1 MRGNRRLNKKLA
13 LALIVI
19 AAIAII
25 AGIAIYYSQVGTTQ
39 TPASLNVNLI
49 TLSGKSGSSSTLNV
63 SISNVGGEAK
73 GVSVTLSSDAFGQV
87 STNSVDVPA
96 NQTAYAQ
103 CNAQIKDVANEEYR
117 VTINCSYNG
126 AGTVNTNDNSQ
137 FLVLPSIDIVNV
149 RWLQVG
155 FIITSDKSTIGP
167 NDNTTIY
174 FKITSHSNDWTY
186 TGLSATATTLQGTQ
200 GLTITPPSLALSN
213 IGPQGTSTEYAFQLS
228 THNAPFGR
236 YVITIHV
243 FSDQHEVASD
253 SSKTLT
259 VSS

>member
-1 MRGNRRLNKKLA
+1 V
-13 LALIVI
+13 IVI

-25 AGIAIYYSQVGTTQ
+25 AGIAVYYYFQVGTPQ
-39 TPASLNVNLI
+39 TPASLNINLI
-49 TLSGKSGSSSTLNV
+49 TLSGKSSSSSTLNV

-96 NQTAYAQ
+96 NQTVYAQ
-103 CNAQIKDVANEEYR
+103 GTAQIKDVTNGEYR

-137 FLVLPSIDIVNV
+137 FYVLPSIDIVNV

-167 NDNTTIY
+167 NDNTTIF
-174 FKITSHSNDWTY
+174 FKITSHSNNWTY

-200 GLTITPPSLALSN
+200 GLTMTPSSLALSN

-228 THNAPFGR
+228 THDTPYGK